1 MSFINTLATN
11 LKNKVTYQVYNAVT
25 DNSANQFAQE
35 QKQQRVVESPSDKPP
50 KPTTPTD
57 SNPDTF
63 SGSRLIGKI
72 GDQFVSITKKGFVP
86 FIALILSMY
95 VVNEMIM
102 YSVPIRIVFFVF
114 VFLICVIFTPF
125 LFVLGMYYL
134 GKAGYSYYL
143 NKLSGGPK
151 TKIMP
156 TIFALLP
163 LTTNIPTSSLGAFF
177 MYPFTYP
184 KTTKD
189 AEQLPIIMNNY
200 MESLKSSFRY
210 FDTVKNLPF
219 FADEFTLLEN
229 SIEHLHD
236 QTKPPAEVENPPLP
250 AVIEKSEN
258 VSVET
263 PVNVEHLPPTIGSLK
278 EAQMEQTQME
288 QTPLEQTPP
297 PPKYNANTNLP
308 PALPNKNRPPNYHP
322 TPIPKQPAP
331 RNLPPPPNNSKA

>member
-11 LKNKVTYQVYNAVT
+11 LKNKVTYKVYNAVT
-25 DNSANQFAQE
+25 DNN
-35 QKQQRVVESPSDKPP
+35 KPP

-86 FIALILSMY
+86 FVALILSMY

-102 YSVPIRIVFFVF
+102 YSVPIRIIFFVA
-114 VFLICVIFTPF
+114 VFLICLIFTPF

-143 NKLSGGPK
+143 NNLSGGPK

-184 KTTKD
+184 KSTKD

-236 QTKPPAEVENPPLP
+236 QTKPPTDVENPPLP
-250 AVIEKSEN
+250 AVIEQSGN

-278 EAQMEQTQME
+278 EAQMEQTPME
-288 QTPLEQTPP
+288 QTPMKQTPQNTQTP
-297 PPKYNANTNLP
+297 PPKYNANENLP
-308 PALPNKNRPPNYHP
+308 PALPNKNRPPNYHA